1 MHSAMK
7 VGTDALLLASW
18 SHVED
23 AGRIVDAGTGCG
35 IIALMVGQRAPGAEI
50 VGVELEPNAAAQA
63 RANVEL
69 SPWADR
75 ITVVE
80 ESIQSFSAQAGHQS
94 AFDVFLINPPFF
106 HGKPKSPDAAR
117 NLARHD
123 DALPLSDLVDAAQRL
138 LRTGGTLHVV
148 WPFDRWDELVGR
160 ANDYGFHLVRTATIQ
175 GRPDTDVTR
184 VLSEWKLGTKPNADP
199 TEEAIVIELGDRVE
213 GAPQFSKRYKQ
224 LLDPFVVNWP
234 L

>member
-18 SHVED
+18 SRVEG
-23 AGRIVDAGTGCG
+23 AGRVVDAGTGCG

-63 RANVEL
+63 RANVEQ
-69 SPWADR
+69 SPWSNR
-75 ITVVE
+75 ITIVE
-80 ESIQSFSAQAGHQS
+80 ESIQSFSRQAEHQS

-123 DALPLSDLVDAAQRL
+123 DALPLSDLVDAAQRV
-138 LRTGGTLHVV
+138 LRSGGTLHVV
-148 WPFDRWDELVGR
+148 WPFDRWEELVER
-160 ANDYGFHLVRTATIQ
+160 AVDQGFNLVRTATIQ

-184 VLSEWKLGTKPNADP
+184 VLSEWKLGVRPHGNPA
-199 TEEAIVIELGDRVE
+199 EEAIAIELGDRVE
-213 GAPQFSKRYKQ
+213 GAPQFSERYKQ
-224 LLDPFVVNWP
+224 LLDPFVVSWP